1 MTAIDA
7 ARATGTPAT
16 LDPLLVPQVH
26 RVIEVIDEIPDV
38 VTLRVV
44 PVDGSPFTFRPAQCS
59 MVGALGVGEA
69 ALSIS
74 SGVHETRFHEY
85 TIRRAG
91 AITSALTSLS
101 AGDELWV
108 RGPFGTP
115 WNLDLDG
122 ADVLVA
128 AGGLGIA
135 PLRSAILELA
145 RHRDRYGEVVIVTG
159 ARSSALL
166 PYRNQ
171 FDAWRAQGLTVVATI
186 DRPDDNWRGR
196 VGFVSDVAADVI
208 AERRLDADN
217 LHALVCGPD
226 IMMQL
231 TAERLIDAGVDP
243 EAVQITVERNMQCG
257 NALCGHC
264 QLGGVIVCR
273 DGPVVPYPTVARAL
287 SVPEY

>member
-1 MTAIDA
+1 MTVLDV
-7 ARATGTPAT
+7 GTHPPI
-16 LDPLLVPQVH
+16 DPLLAPQVH
-26 RVIEVIDEIPDV
+26 RVVDVIAEIPDV

-44 PVDGSPFTFRPAQCS
+44 PVDGSPFAFRPAQCS
-59 MVGALGVGEA
+59 MVGAFGIGEA
-69 ALSIS
+69 AISIS
-74 SGVHETRFHEY
+74 SGVHQTEFHDY

-101 AGDELWV
+101 PGDELWV

-135 PLRSAILELA
+135 PLRAAILELA
-145 RHRDRYGEVVIVTG
+145 RHRDRYGKVVVVTG

-166 PYRNQ
+166 PYKDQ
-171 FDAWRAQGLTVVATI
+171 FASWRAQGLTVVATI

-196 VGFVSDVAADVI
+196 VGFVPDVAADVV
-208 AERRLDADN
+208 EHQQLDIGN

-231 TAERLIDAGVDP
+231 TAERLIDAGAAPD
-243 EAVQITVERNMQCG
+243 AIQITVERNMQCG

-264 QLGGVIVCR
+264 QMGGVIVCR
-273 DGPVVPYPTVARAL
+273 DGPVVPYPAVAHAL
-287 SVPEY
+287 TVPEY